1 MKLLD
6 RKNQIKNILLDNI
19 AINKEFEK
27 IQNEFLNWYQFL
39 MFDLHNLGV
48 YD

>member
-27 IQNEFLNWYQFL
+27 IQNEFLN
-39 MFDLHNLGV
+39 
-48 YD
+48 